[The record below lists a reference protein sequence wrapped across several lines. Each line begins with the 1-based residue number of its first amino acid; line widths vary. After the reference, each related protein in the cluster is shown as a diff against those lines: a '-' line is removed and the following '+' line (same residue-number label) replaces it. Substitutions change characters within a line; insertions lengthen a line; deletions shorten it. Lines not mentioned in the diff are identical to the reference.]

1 MWPVIAFWENLFLL
15 IAHENIKLLWLTQ
28 SKGLP
33 LVNEQM
39 SSSQKKTEQ
48 GFKAHILTELG
59 LGHSL

>member
-15 IAHENIKLLWLTQ
+15 IANENIKLLWLTQ

-39 SSSQKKTEQ
+39 SASQKKLNRV
-48 GFKAHILTELG
+48 FKAHILTELG